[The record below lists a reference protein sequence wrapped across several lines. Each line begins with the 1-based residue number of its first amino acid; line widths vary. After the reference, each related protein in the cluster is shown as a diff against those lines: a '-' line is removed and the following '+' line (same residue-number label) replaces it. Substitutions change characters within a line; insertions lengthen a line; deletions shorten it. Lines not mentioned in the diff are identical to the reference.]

1 MEAYRLY
8 YTVKYRVGGYKL
20 PYMVCHVLLEGQ
32 GWSPDHPDQLP
43 LSLILVYDIEETT
56 SSLCQVAECLKN
68 LQIYYQNRQENSLEM
83 SLKMIFL

>member
-1 MEAYRLY
+1 
-8 YTVKYRVGGYKL
+8 
-20 PYMVCHVLLEGQ
+20 MVCHVLLEGQ

-56 SSLCQVAECLKN
+56 SSLCQAAECLKN
-68 LQIYYQNRQENSLEM
+68 LQIYYQNGKENGLEM